1 MVTNTRQIE
10 AHLPD
15 LLNTLIVLLRYLT
28 PEHLAV
34 SILEGPSSDCT
45 QKAIEQ
51 VLKPMLEEQGL
62 GRAWTRIETGES
74 KIDWEKH
81 NRIEKIAELRNRALA
96 PLWQG
101 VNDQKWENEIEAVV
115 FFNDVYLHAADILEV
130 LYQHVKNEA
139 GITTAMDWWKKRP
152 EYYYDIWVG
161 RTIDTG
167 DLFYPIDNPW
177 WSPSSDLFPNSPNS
191 LTAYSHLE
199 PFQAFS
205 SWNALAVLSPEPFLP
220 PHNVRFRRGD
230 VKRAECAASEC
241 TLIASDFWKVGFGK
255 VAVVP
260 SVQLAYERDIVKD
273 IIEDVGKQKEQL
285 GWVDAVPP
293 EHLDAEIEWTTKPP
307 ENVRCHAWPEING
320 LSANV
325 WEETKWVT
333 PWLE

>member
-1 MVTNTRQIE
+1 MHLDPDLTEAQKKRYLPLKRSTRGRYLLVTNTRQIE

-45 QKAIEQ
+45 QKAVEQ

-161 RTIDTG
+161 RTV
-167 DLFYPIDNPW
+167 
-177 WSPSSDLFPNSPNS
+177 
-191 LTAYSHLE
+191 SHHL
-199 PFQAFS
+199 
-205 SWNALAVLSPEPFLP
+205 LLI
-220 PHNVRFRRGD
+220 
-230 VKRAECAASEC
+230 C
-241 TLIASDFWKVGFGK
+241 TLSSAS
-255 VAVVP
+255 
-260 SVQLAYERDIVKD
+260 R
-273 IIEDVGKQKEQL
+273 
-285 GWVDAVPP
+285 
-293 EHLDAEIEWTTKPP
+293 TTDPLP
-307 ENVRCHAWPEING
+307 
-320 LSANV
+320 
-325 WEETKWVT
+325 
-333 PWLE
+333 

>member
-1 MVTNTRQIE
+1 MFRNTFKNLHPRPATPPLPTSSHIPSPSKRPLFVLSVVLGIIFFLSFLSHPDPSAHRFQWPGLFPSPPPPVIHTKDYFLERVLNATSKAFRETCPSAGDPVHLDPDLTEAQKKRYLPLKQSTKGRYLLVTNTRQIE

-15 LLNTLIVLLRYLT
+15 LLNTLIVLLRYLN

-62 GRAWTRIETGES
+62 GRVWTRIETGES

-161 RTIDTG
+161 RTV
-167 DLFYPIDNPW
+167 
-177 WSPSSDLFPNSPNS
+177 SQ
-191 LTAYSHLE
+191 HL
-199 PFQAFS
+199 
-205 SWNALAVLSPEPFLP
+205 LLVCMHFLCTM
-220 PHNVRFRRGD
+220 HN
-230 VKRAECAASEC
+230 
-241 TLIASDFWKVGFGK
+241 
-255 VAVVP
+255 
-260 SVQLAYERDIVKD
+260 
-273 IIEDVGKQKEQL
+273 
-285 GWVDAVPP
+285 
-293 EHLDAEIEWTTKPP
+293 
-307 ENVRCHAWPEING
+307 
-320 LSANV
+320 
-325 WEETKWVT
+325 
-333 PWLE
+333 